1 MVEKDHLP
9 EFSLEDILREFGSH
23 PEEDAPEAPQPQPPE
38 TTDDKIA
45 TESMEAAPEVIPD
58 PEEAPVVS
66 EAPKDSNAESLSD
79 FDRDLAATLSW
90 VLGEDSADTAD
101 GSTEDLSISVEEL
114 LAVTEDLID
123 SEASAPE
130 PAPPAEEQLESTVQE
145 TAPSAEEKPE
155 STDDDVQIFSP
166 KAPVEPNSGD
176 TIRLDRDAVRRA
188 ANTMASSQAE
198 TIRIDT
204 VSVSAMT
211 DETVRID
218 QEAVAA
224 LSEAAEKSDAAM
236 DGATVAFT
244 PVGTSD
250 EEPSVPHASPIPE
263 GAEPF
268 SAGWEPKYEEPIGEY
283 IPPEPIVFRPRSR
296 LHEMKKKLI
305 AGPERRYYALLEE
318 GVGKLQVAI
327 FISILIVILSTVSIV
342 LNQMSMVQPDRMRLL
357 VFGELFAMLF
367 SAVLASDLIF
377 NGLISIFRGRFTLNS
392 LLGVTFLVCIA
403 DGIFSLKSVRVP
415 YCAAF
420 CLEVTAAL
428 FAEYQRRST
437 ELGQMDT
444 LRKATILNRISQAPD
459 CFDGKAGFY
468 TEDGEVE
475 DFMNTYRQ
483 TTRPGQTLNLYALI
497 AFLVS
502 VGIAALAFVSRH
514 DVAYSLQMW
523 SAAILAAAP
532 ATIFLSHSRP
542 TAILERRLH
551 RYGVVL
557 CGWDGIKAA
566 CGNAV
571 VPLDDSDLFPTG
583 SVKVNGVKIYS
594 SKRDTD
600 QIIAYTTALVELS
613 GTVLAPLFRQMLES
627 RYGHHYDVENFRI
640 YENGG
645 LSGDVCGESVLV
657 GSREFLQE
665 MGVRLPD
672 GAVVN
677 QGVYT
682 AINGEL
688 CSVCAMAFG
697 KLKGVA
703 TGLTALCSHRK
714 ISPMIVTNN
723 FLLDESFVQEKFGIA
738 AGRIL
743 FPSFQQRGDVSAWEP
758 SAEASSIC
766 ALSTQESLAATGVAI
781 TGARELENS
790 LRQGTSLHILGGIV
804 GMLIVLVLQ
813 FVDGGNLLT
822 PANLLLFELIWSIP
836 GLLITEWT
844 RRL

>member
-9 EFSLEDILREFGSH
+9 DFTLEDILREFGSNPDEDV
-23 PEEDAPEAPQPQPPE
+23 PEPARPEPEKDASKQEPEDFGPDVIPFGPTEEPSVAEASAPDENDMLAAFDRDMAAALSRALGETPAAPEAPAEEPVAEAPAASAEGAPVE
-38 TTDDKIA
+38 VP
-45 TESMEAAPEVIPD
+45 AAPV
-58 PEEAPVVS
+58 EEAPAEVS
-66 EAPKDSNAESLSD
+66 
-79 FDRDLAATLSW
+79 AA
-90 VLGEDSADTAD
+90 
-101 GSTEDLSISVEEL
+101 
-114 LAVTEDLID
+114 
-123 SEASAPE
+123 
-130 PAPPAEEQLESTVQE
+130 PAEE
-145 TAPSAEEKPE
+145 AAEA
-155 STDDDVQIFSP
+155 DDDVQVFTP
-166 KAPVEPNSGD
+166 KASAAPNSGD
-176 TIRLDRDAVRRA
+176 TIRLDSTAVRQA
-188 ANTMASSQAE
+188 AKAVAASQ
-198 TIRIDT
+198 
-204 VSVSAMT
+204 

-218 QEAVAA
+218 TASVSAMTGETVRIDSETVSALAA
-224 LSEAAEKSDAAM
+224 TAQKPDPAM

-244 PVGTSD
+244 PVSD
-250 EEPSVPHASPIPE
+250 AEAAAQPADHGSEIPE

-283 IPPEPIVFRPRSR
+283 VPPQPIVFRPHSR
-296 LHEMKKKLI
+296 LQEMKKKLI
-305 AGPERRYYALLEE
+305 AGPERRYYALIEE

-327 FISILIVILSTVSIV
+327 FISFLIVILSAVSIG
-342 LNQMSMVQPDRMRLL
+342 LNQMSMVQPERMRLL

-392 LLGVTFLVCIA
+392 LLAMTFLVCIA
-403 DGIFSLKSVRVP
+403 DGIFCLKVVRVP

-428 FAEYQRRST
+428 WAEYQRRTT
-437 ELGQMDT
+437 EMGQMDT
-444 LRKATILNRISQAPD
+444 LRKATRLNRIAQAPS

-475 DFMNTYRQ
+475 DFMDTYNQ
-483 TTRPGQTLNLYALI
+483 PSRPGKTMNLYALL
-497 AFLVS
+497 AFLAS
-502 VGIAALAFVSRH
+502 IAIGVLAFVQQR
-514 DVAYSLQMW
+514 DVAYGLQMW
-523 SAAILAAAP
+523 SAAILSAAP
-532 ATIFLSHSRP
+532 ATIFLAHSRP

-557 CGWDGIKAA
+557 CGWKGTKAA
-566 CGNAV
+566 CGTAV
-571 VPLDDSDLFPTG
+571 VPLDDSDLFPAG

-613 GTVLAPLFRQMLES
+613 GTVLAPLFSQMLDS
-627 RYGHHYDVENFRI
+627 RYGQHYEVENFRV

-645 LSGDVCGESVLV
+645 LGGDVCGESVLV
-657 GSREFLQE
+657 GTHAFLQE
-665 MGVRLPD
+665 MGVHLPD
-672 GAVVN
+672 GSLVN

-703 TGLTALCSHRK
+703 TGLTALSNQRK
-714 ISPMIVTNN
+714 LTPMMVTNN
-723 FLLDESFVQEKFGIA
+723 FLLDEAFVQEKFGINTS
-738 AGRIL
+738 RII
-743 FPSFQQRGDVSAWEP
+743 FPTCQQRDQVINWQPDS
-758 SAEASSIC
+758 EAASIC

-781 TGARELENS
+781 TGARTLES
-790 LRQGTSLHILGGIV
+790 ALRRGTSLHMLGGIV

-813 FVDGGNLLT
+813 FVDGGSLLS
-822 PANLLLFELIWSIP
+822 PANLLLFELIWAIP
-836 GLLITEWT
+836 GLLVTEWT